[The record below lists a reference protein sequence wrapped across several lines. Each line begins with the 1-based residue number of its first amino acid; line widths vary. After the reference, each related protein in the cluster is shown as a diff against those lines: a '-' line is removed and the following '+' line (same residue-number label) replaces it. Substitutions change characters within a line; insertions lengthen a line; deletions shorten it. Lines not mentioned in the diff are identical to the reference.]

1 MNWFKTVAQKVEQ
14 GFDWGTT
21 VASQAASASA
31 AAGSYVADEVADTAR
46 WAGTKTVEAAKF
58 AYDNGVA
65 VGNYAADK
73 SVAGA
78 HYAYD
83 KGVTAANY
91 MANKTVAGAKYVV
104 DKSVAT
110 ANFTAQAASAVASYV
125 GDKVVGGA
133 KWVGNKAFERIRSAL
148 DDRDSYRLRGDAVQQ
163 CPLSKSQHPNPN
175 DGKFMGKDSCPCQ
188 GSPQL
193 SDKEP
198 AGVFPKGCGP
208 GCGKPRIYF
217 TNGINNTEDNLCKT
231 ITALAESQC
240 AEVVGIYNATY
251 ADKRLDGKGVGMLND
266 VADCMDA
273 IDESSKSAATARMKD
288 SLVADLK
295 AGKKP
300 VKLFA
305 HSEGGL
311 NTQTALREAQKKLAS
326 ERRYQLLDAGMPDED
341 AIREADNYATQM
353 MGNVEVTSF
362 GTAANGWVPGPVYTQ
377 YENSA
382 DAVPKAIKLAQIAR
396 QKGTNKTTT
405 KNRYEEYRG
414 VSLEGVPGHG
424 MDPFYLDFL
433 NEKDRAK
440 RLPNDQC
447 C

>member
-1 MNWFKTVAQKVEQ
+1 VADKA
-14 GFDWGTT
+14 
-21 VASQAASASA
+21 VAGANYAVDKGV
-31 AAGSYVADEVADTAR
+31 AAGNYVADKA
-46 WAGTKTVEAAKF
+46 
-58 AYDNGVA
+58 
-65 VGNYAADK
+65 
-73 SVAGA
+73 VAGA
-78 HYAYD
+78 NYA
-83 KGVTAANY
+83 
-91 MANKTVAGAKYVV
+91 V
-104 DKSVAT
+104 DKSVA
-110 ANFTAQAASAVASYV
+110 AAKYTAQAALAGASYAS
-125 GDKVVGGA
+125 DKVVSGA
-133 KWVGNKAFERIRSAL
+133 KWAGNKAFEGIRSAL
-148 DDRDSYRLRGDAVQQ
+148 DNRDSYRLRGDAVQQ
-163 CPLSKSQHPNPN
+163 CPLSKDQHPNPN

-188 GSPQL
+188 GSLQL

-198 AGVFPKGCGP
+198 TGVFPEGCGP
-208 GCGKPRIYF
+208 GCGKPKIYF
-217 TNGINNTEDNLCKT
+217 TNGINNTEDSLCKT
-231 ITALAESQC
+231 ISALAESQC

-251 ADKRLDGKGVGMLND
+251 ADKRLEGKGVGLFND

-273 IDESSKSAATARMKD
+273 IDTSGKSAAATRMKD
-288 SLVADLK
+288 SLVADLN

-300 VKLFA
+300 VKVFA

-311 NTQTALREAQKKLAS
+311 NTQTALRLAQHELAS
-326 ERRYQLLDAGMPDED
+326 QRLDQLVNAGMPDED
-341 AIREADNYATQM
+341 AIAAADSYATKM

-362 GTAANGWVPGPVYTQ
+362 GTAANGWVPGPAYTQ

-440 RLPNDQC
+440 RLPNGKC